1 MCFVRPAP
9 TNIALIRSECN
20 IDCMCLRS
28 CTVIYHELRIFFWL
42 MFWKIVNHQQCR
54 SKLVALQKESLL
66 SCHRMHRTMRDSR
79 GFSLSFKHAH
89 DSILLTPKKK
99 NNCSSAFPILSKE
112 KKHNN
117 LLFLFCS
124 SQFHLTKMYP
134 CNKSGH
140 VVYSSVT
147 WPFPVIS
154 TACIIFSEWL
164 SLMTHTWTKAHP
176 VFAAMK
182 LSPVKVQTEKVK
194 PHLLTTSRI

>member
-1 MCFVRPAP
+1 MAIKCGSCNSCTRKSMCSVSPAP
-9 TNIALIRSECN
+9 TNIALIRSECD

-28 CTVIYHELRIFFWL
+28 CTVIYHELRTLFWL

-66 SCHRMHRTMRDSR
+66 SCHRIHHTMRDSR

-89 DSILLTPKKK
+89 DSILLTPKK

-124 SQFHLTKMYP
+124 S
-134 CNKSGH
+134 
-140 VVYSSVT
+140 
-147 WPFPVIS
+147 
-154 TACIIFSEWL
+154 
-164 SLMTHTWTKAHP
+164 
-176 VFAAMK
+176 
-182 LSPVKVQTEKVK
+182 
-194 PHLLTTSRI
+194 